1 MSDRMRRVNLIHLIG
16 IGGAGMGGIAEVL
29 INLGYQV
36 QGSDLRANAVT
47 ARLAK
52 MGVRIFI
59 GHDESQVA
67 GASVVVVSSAISPS
81 NPELAAALAARIPV
95 VRRAEMLGEL
105 MRFRQGIAV
114 AGTHGKTTTT
124 SLVAS
129 VLAAGGLDPTFVIGG
144 QLKSAGAN
152 AKLGTSRYL
161 VAEADESDASFLHL
175 QPVIAIVTNVDNDHL
190 VTHGGDFERLKQSFV
205 EFLHNLPFYGLAVLC
220 GDDPVVRELLPSVGR
235 PTVLYGLGE
244 DADIRA
250 AALERDGGRTRFQ
263 ALRAGRPPL
272 QVVLNLPGLHN
283 VRNALAAI
291 AVATELEVEDD
302 AIRRALAGFEG
313 IGRRLEVVGEVATR
327 AGRVTIVDDYGHHPT
342 EIEATLEAA
351 RQAWPGRR
359 LVLAFQP
366 HRYTRTHDLIDDFGR
381 ALSGAD
387 ALLVTEV
394 YAAGEEPIANADGRA
409 ICRAVRGRARIEPVF
424 VEDVR
429 ELPAALA
436 RLIADRDVVL
446 TMGAGSIGAVAH
458 ELPSAL
464 GVTSARA
471 GR

>member
-1 MSDRMRRVNLIHLIG
+1 MTDRMRRVGVIHLVG

-29 INLGYQV
+29 VNLGYRV

-52 MGVRIFI
+52 MGVKVFI
-59 GHDESQVA
+59 GHAAGQVA
-67 GASVVVVSSAISPS
+67 GADVVVVSTAVAPG
-81 NPELAAALAARIPV
+81 NPELVAAQDARIPV
-95 VRRAEMLGEL
+95 VRRAEMLAEL

-129 VLAAGGLDPTFVIGG
+129 VLAEGGLDPTFVIGG
-144 QLKSAGAN
+144 QLKSAGSN
-152 AKLGTSRYL
+152 AKLGTGRYL

-190 VTHGGDFERLKQSFV
+190 ATHGGDFEKLKQSFV

-220 GDDPVVRELLPSVGR
+220 TDDAVVRELLPLVGR
-235 PTVLYGLGE
+235 PMIRYGLSE
-244 DADIRA
+244 DADLRA
-250 AALERDGGRTRFQ
+250 IAVEQHGAQTRFQ
-263 ALRAGRPPL
+263 VERAGRKPL
-272 QVVLNLPGLHN
+272 SVTLNLPGRHN

-291 AVATELEVEDD
+291 AVATELEIDD
-302 AIRRALAGFEG
+302 AAIQRALTAFEG
-313 IGRRLEVVGEVATR
+313 IGRRLETIGDVTTS

-381 ALSGAD
+381 VLSAAD

-409 ICRAVRGRARIEPVF
+409 ICRAVRGRGRIEPVF
-424 VEDVR
+424 VEDVHQ
-429 ELPAALA
+429 LPAALA
-436 RLIADRDVVL
+436 GVVEDQDVVL

-458 ELPSAL
+458 ELPKAL
-464 GVTSARA
+464 AAGA